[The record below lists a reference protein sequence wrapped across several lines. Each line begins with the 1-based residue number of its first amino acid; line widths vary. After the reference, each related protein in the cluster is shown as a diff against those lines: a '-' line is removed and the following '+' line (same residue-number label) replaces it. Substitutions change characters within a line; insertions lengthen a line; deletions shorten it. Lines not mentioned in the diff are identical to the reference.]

1 MNDDERASRLNIEQH
16 HNVLARLYDAA
27 VVNEEAIK
35 EQLAK
40 LENVINDVE
49 KLSELLPVFVAEK
62 TTSALQEAFGSANRR
77 LVSGLRSLESSLK
90 TEVDAAG
97 EQIISKFDAA
107 NRSAEIATA
116 AYERAVQQVFWRMAL
131 FPALGVVCAAV
142 VMLAIA
148 LWLLP
153 NRSTLAALQAEEARL
168 EANIAE
174 LRRRGGDAEVITCTI
189 PGGTTRLCV
198 RTDETIIR
206 DVFRRNGPET
216 FRLLAR

>member
-1 MNDDERASRLNIEQH
+1 MDDDERASRLTIEQH

-27 VVNEEAIK
+27 VVNEEAVK
-35 EQLAK
+35 EQLTK
-40 LENVINDVE
+40 LESVVSDVGKVAE
-49 KLSELLPVFVAEK
+49 GLPAFVAEK
-62 TTSALQEAFGSANRR
+62 TALALQEGFGGANKR
-77 LVSGLRSLESSLK
+77 LAAGIRSLEASLK
-90 TEVDAAG
+90 TEVDTAG
-97 EQIISKFDAA
+97 ERIASKFDAA

-148 LWLLP
+148 LWILP
-153 NRSTLAALQAEEARL
+153 NRSTLAALRAEEARL

-174 LRRRGGDAEVITCTI
+174 LRRRGGDAEVIACTL
-189 PGGTTRLCV
+189 PGGATRPCV
-198 RTDETIIR
+198 RTDETIVR